1 MARIVRSTHEAWD
14 GSGYPDGLAG
24 EEIPLASRIVAACD
38 AYDAMTTDRA
48 YRGALPFEA
57 ATGEMRRGAGTQFD
71 PEVVAALL
79 EELETSRLPVPL
91 AVAG

>member
-1 MARIVRSTHEAWD
+1 
-14 GSGYPDGLAG
+14 
-24 EEIPLASRIVAACD
+24 
-38 AYDAMTTDRA
+38 MTTDRA
-48 YRGALPFEA
+48 YRGTLPFEA